1 MAKISKDELEETKKF
16 LRSLLKP
23 GQKIWGEV
31 VWVNKMGTSR
41 VIRLKI
47 VHEEQIMDISWH
59 VAKFIGNWNEN
70 HWGVRVGGGGMDM
83 VFNTI
88 YNLGHYLY
96 PEGYQCI
103 GDGCPCNDH
112 SNPPYPPRDGKVFHG
127 GDSGYCFRQA

>member
-1 MAKISKDELEETKKF
+1 MSKVTKQEQQEAKEY
-16 LRSLLKP
+16 LRSILVP

-31 VWVNKMGTSR
+31 VWVNRMGDSR
-41 VIRLKI
+41 VIRLKC
-47 VHEEQIMDISWH
+47 VVGEEIRDISWH
-59 VAKFIGNWNEN
+59 VAKFIGNWNEK

-103 GDGCPCNDH
+103 GEGCPYNDH
-112 SNPPYPPRDGKVFHG
+112 SNYPYPPRDGTQFHK

>member
-1 MAKISKDELEETKKF
+1 MSKVTKQEIEEAKEY
-16 LRSLLKP
+16 LRSILKP

-31 VWVNKMGTSR
+31 VWVNRMGDSR
-41 VIRLKI
+41 VIRLKCVVDNEI
-47 VHEEQIMDISWH
+47 RDISWN
-59 VAKFIGNWNEN
+59 VAKFVGNWNEK
-70 HWGVRVGGGGMDM
+70 HCGVRVGGGGMDM

-103 GDGCPCNDH
+103 GDGCPFNDH
-112 SNPPYPPRDGKVFHG
+112 SNYPYPPRDGKSYHK